1 MKYVCPGLMLLM
13 VVCLPRMSVGQTDIE
28 SVGTFGPAQLMFDG
42 FQFTEGPTDDGQGN
56 LYFTDIPANRI
67 YQVTDGK
74 KSVFVEPSL
83 HCNGL
88 MIDGSGQLLACQM
101 DGQLVAY
108 DVATA
113 KSRVLAGKY
122 QGKRFNA
129 CNDLVVDRQG
139 GVYFTDPHYRAPD
152 PLPQGTTAFYYCAP
166 DGKVSRLADDLDA
179 PNGIILSPDEKTLYV
194 VPSQQKQVMA
204 YDVIGPGKLG
214 DRKVLFE
221 LQQKNEGGNSGG
233 DGLTI
238 DVAGNL
244 YITTGLGLQ
253 VVSPAGK
260 LLGIL
265 EIPQSPANA
274 TFGGK
279 DNKTLFV
286 TARTGLYQLASPV
299 AGHRFKGVAPSGPN
313 PSKQR

>member
-1 MKYVCPGLMLLM
+1 MKYVSPLVMLLLF
-13 VVCLPRMSVGQTDIE
+13 VCLPGMSAGQTEIE
-28 SVGTFGPAQLMFDG
+28 SIGTFGPAELMFDG
-42 FQFTEGPTDDGQGN
+42 FQFTEGPTEDGQGN

-88 MIDGSGQLLACQM
+88 MIDGAGQLVACQM

-108 DVATA
+108 DPASG
-113 KSRVLAGKY
+113 KSRVVAGQY

-152 PLPQGTTAFYYCAP
+152 PLPQGTTAFYYCSA
-166 DGKVSRLADDLDA
+166 DGNVTRLAEDLDA

-194 VPSQQKQVMA
+194 VPSQQKELMA
-204 YDVIGPGKLG
+204 YDVTAPGKLANG
-214 DRKVLFE
+214 RVLFE
-221 LQQKNEGGNSGG
+221 MQQKREGGNSGG

-238 DVAGNL
+238 DAKGNL
-244 YITTGLGLQ
+244 YVTTGLGLQ
-253 VVSPAGK
+253 VVSPAGQ

-265 EIPQSPANA
+265 EFPQQPANV
-274 TFGGK
+274 TFGGP
-279 DNKTLFV
+279 NFRTLYV
-286 TARTGLYQLASPV
+286 TARTGLYRMKAPV
-299 AGHRFKGVAPSGPN
+299 AGHRFTGAVPK
-313 PSKQR
+313 R